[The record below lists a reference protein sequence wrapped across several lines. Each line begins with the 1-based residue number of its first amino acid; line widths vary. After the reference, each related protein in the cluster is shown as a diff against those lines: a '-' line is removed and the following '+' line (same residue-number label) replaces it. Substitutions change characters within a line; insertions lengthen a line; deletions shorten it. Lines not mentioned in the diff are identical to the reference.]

1 MFEKLFDYFS
11 KKDLF
16 LCFLRKSRN
25 SKCGTPCYRRI
36 KLCATLIQSL
46 NSMRQ
51 SIIYEVT
58 INYIGSLSEVR
69 KREPFVV
76 YFSNLKRAI
85 ECVQSNLAVNGWE
98 QKKVNYTAVYRT
110 LKVKNKFVCDFD
122 AMKVKFFQ
130 VIITTKSLNPLLT
143 TLGIDEFPT
152 TKK

>member
-1 MFEKLFDYFS
+1 
-11 KKDLF
+11 
-16 LCFLRKSRN
+16 
-25 SKCGTPCYRRI
+25 
-36 KLCATLIQSL
+36 
-46 NSMRQ
+46 MRQ
-51 SIIYEVT
+51 SIIYEVS
-58 INYIGSLSEVR
+58 INYIGSLNEVR

-85 ECVQSNLAVNGWE
+85 ECVQTNLALNGWE

-130 VIITTKSLNPLLT
+130 VTITTKILNPLLT